1 MSKSQLRRDQLAA
14 CHEFVSRIAEY
25 RAAIKEETQFNRQ
38 VRMNT
43 QIKQLEGQLAEISKK
58 L

>member
-1 MSKSQLRRDQLAA
+1 MTKSQLRRDRLAA
-14 CHEFVSRIAEY
+14 CHEVQSGIAEY
-25 RAAIKEETQFNRQ
+25 RAAIKEEIQFNRQ

-43 QIKQLEGQLAEISKK
+43 QIKQLEGQLAEISKR